1 MFYFFTHFDYLC
13 TIKLIINSY
22 KMEENVKKLPLRSII
37 CDMKIGDEV
46 VYPRF
51 QYSSVKSTAS
61 MLKMER
67 NLIYKVSFN
76 RTEKNVHI
84 KRVR

>member
-13 TIKLIINSY
+13 TIKLIINSN
-22 KMEENVKKLPLRSII
+22 KMEENEKKLPLRSIF

-46 VYPRF
+46 IYPRI
-51 QYSSVKSTAS
+51 QYSSVKATAS
-61 MLKMER
+61 ALKKER
-67 NLIYKVSFN
+67 DLSYKVTFN
-76 RTEKNVHI
+76 LDEKNVHV

>member
-1 MFYFFTHFDYLC
+1 
-13 TIKLIINSY
+13 
-22 KMEENVKKLPLRSII
+22 MEENVKKLPLRSII

>member
-1 MFYFFTHFDYLC
+1 MFFFTHFDYLC